1 MSQFPSSDSNP
12 NRYSQRPGQ
21 PQSNAFP
28 QRPEFR
34 PRAPQPAQPAAAK
47 PKRKNLAGRIVVFGF
62 IAAVGL
68 FFGVAEAFSS
78 SPPSPFQQCVTSIQA
93 ETSSQII
100 GYTPQCMAL
109 PLDQRLAA
117 IKQATNG

>member
-1 MSQFPSSDSNP
+1 MSQW
-12 NRYSQRPGQ
+12 Q

-28 QRPEFR
+28 QQPEFR
-34 PRAPQPAQPAAAK
+34 PPPRPAAQPERK
-47 PKRKNLAGRIVVFGF
+47 PKAGRIVVFGF

-68 FFGVAEAFSS
+68 FFGLAEAFSS
-78 SPPSPFQQCVTSIQA
+78 SPPSAFQQCVTSIQA
-93 ETSSQII
+93 ETSTQVI

-117 IKQATNG
+117 VKQATNG